1 MRNVLIILF
10 GVLTLGLFAQNSSSS
25 YNLVDNQDSVF
36 LHLDDFQKKVMCGGA
51 TEKPFSGKYL
61 YHKEGG
67 TYTCAACGNHLFS
80 SDSKFDSGS
89 GWPSFFEQVNKQAII
104 RKVDNS
110 FGMKRVE
117 ILCAKCK
124 GHLGHIF
131 NDGPAPTGL
140 RYCVNSASLNFIP
153 KAKE

>member
-1 MRNVLIILF
+1 MRNVLTILI
-10 GVLTLGLFAQNSSSS
+10 GVFVLGLNAQNSRTN
-25 YNLVDNQDSVF
+25 YNLVDEQDSVF
-36 LHLDDFQKKVMCGGA
+36 VHLDDLQKKVMCGGA

-67 TYTCAACGNHLFS
+67 TYSCAACGNLLFS

-89 GWPSFFEQVNKQAII
+89 GWPSFFEQVSKQAII
-104 RKVDNS
+104 RKVDNTY
-110 FGMKRVE
+110 GMKRVE

-124 GHLGHIF
+124 GHLGHVF

-153 KAKE
+153 KTNK

>member
-1 MRNVLIILF
+1 MRKVLIILF
-10 GVLTLGLFAQNSSSS
+10 GVFVWISNAQNSTTSFK
-25 YNLVDNQDSVF
+25 LVNEEDSVF

-67 TYTCAACGNHLFS
+67 TYTCAACGNLLFS
-80 SDSKFDSGS
+80 SDAKFDSGS
-89 GWPSFFEQVNKQAII
+89 GWPSFFEQVDKQAII
-104 RKVDNS
+104 RRVDTS
-110 FGMKRVE
+110 FGMKRTE
-117 ILCAKCK
+117 ILCAQCK

-140 RYCVNSASLNFIP
+140 RYCVNSAVLNFIP
-153 KAKE
+153 KNKE